1 MAGASAPRP
10 QDRPL
15 LTFMPRNTHKSI
27 IHPNT
32 DRQPQHTR
40 AYALRTQHSCIQQL
54 DTPGSTFLLRSLHP
68 PNPLPYPGICT
79 ATHLD
84 IHTPPYPPA
93 HPGAIYPLVH
103 QPICPP
109 LGSLAPVYI
118 PEQPH
123 CHRAEVTRPLTHTP
137 GHPYILCP
145 LMNLNPHLGFSHPYT
160 PATISTFTQRAT
172 HLSTWTPIPLYSHTS
187 APWYL
192 RALSGT
198 LLYTGHTFTLTHRTL
213 AYLGTFRLGPLTHPA
228 RQLHPSI

>member
-15 LTFMPRNTHKSI
+15 LTFMLRNTHKSI

-40 AYALRTQHSCIQQL
+40 AYALCTQHSCVQQL

-68 PNPLPYPGICT
+68 PKPRPYLGIR
-79 ATHLD
+79 
-84 IHTPPYPPA
+84 TPPYPPA
-93 HPGAIYPLVH
+93 HPGTIYPLVH

-118 PEQPH
+118 PEHPH

-145 LMNLNPHLGFSHPYT
+145 LTHKLKPTLGVPSPIHPSYHFHFYPKSYT
-160 PATISTFTQRAT
+160 PIHLDTHTPLLT
-172 HLSTWTPIPLYSHTS
+172 HLSTLILACPLRHTPIYWAHLHTHTPDTGLPGHLQAWSSH
-187 APWYL
+187 
-192 RALSGT
+192 
-198 LLYTGHTFTLTHRTL
+198 
-213 AYLGTFRLGPLTHPA
+213 
-228 RQLHPSI
+228 QPS